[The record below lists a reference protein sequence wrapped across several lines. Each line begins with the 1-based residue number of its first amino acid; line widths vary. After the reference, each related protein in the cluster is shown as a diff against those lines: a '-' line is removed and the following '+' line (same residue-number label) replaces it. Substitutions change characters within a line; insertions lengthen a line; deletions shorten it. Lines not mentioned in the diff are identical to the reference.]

1 MKTCKMA
8 MAACGA
14 VLAGVVYGCIAGFCP
29 RGDAVICAGM
39 MALCLAYCRASMI
52 YRKRRRQRQEA
63 EARRAARQSLGL
75 ACGLYE
81 ADQMKHPDWK
91 ETKVQRRMV
100 RRIATDLAME
110 ELYMQK
116 KAEAKRKRQ
125 FDKLLLERWKVRQ
138 AAKNGGGGH
147 DG

>member
-1 MKTCKMA
+1 
-8 MAACGA
+8 
-14 VLAGVVYGCIAGFCP
+14 
-29 RGDAVICAGM
+29 
-39 MALCLAYCRASMI
+39 
-52 YRKRRRQRQEA
+52 
-63 EARRAARQSLGL
+63 
-75 ACGLYE
+75 
-81 ADQMKHPDWK
+81 MKHPDWK

-110 ELYMQK
+110 ELNLQK

-138 AAKNGGGGH
+138 AAKNGGVGH

>member
-1 MKTCKMA
+1 
-8 MAACGA
+8 
-14 VLAGVVYGCIAGFCP
+14 
-29 RGDAVICAGM
+29 
-39 MALCLAYCRASMI
+39 
-52 YRKRRRQRQEA
+52 
-63 EARRAARQSLGL
+63 
-75 ACGLYE
+75 
-81 ADQMKHPDWK
+81 MKHPDWK

-116 KAEAKRKRQ
+116 KAEAKCKRQ

-138 AAKNGGGGH
+138 AAKNGGVGH

>member
-1 MKTCKMA
+1 
-8 MAACGA
+8 
-14 VLAGVVYGCIAGFCP
+14 
-29 RGDAVICAGM
+29 
-39 MALCLAYCRASMI
+39 
-52 YRKRRRQRQEA
+52 
-63 EARRAARQSLGL
+63 
-75 ACGLYE
+75 
-81 ADQMKHPDWK
+81 MKHPDWK

-110 ELYMQK
+110 ELNLQI

-138 AAKNGGGGH
+138 VAKNGGVGH

>member
-1 MKTCKMA
+1 
-8 MAACGA
+8 
-14 VLAGVVYGCIAGFCP
+14 
-29 RGDAVICAGM
+29 
-39 MALCLAYCRASMI
+39 
-52 YRKRRRQRQEA
+52 
-63 EARRAARQSLGL
+63 
-75 ACGLYE
+75 
-81 ADQMKHPDWK
+81 MKHPDWK

>member
-1 MKTCKMA
+1 
-8 MAACGA
+8 
-14 VLAGVVYGCIAGFCP
+14 
-29 RGDAVICAGM
+29 
-39 MALCLAYCRASMI
+39 
-52 YRKRRRQRQEA
+52 
-63 EARRAARQSLGL
+63 
-75 ACGLYE
+75 
-81 ADQMKHPDWK
+81 MKHPDWK

-116 KAEAKRKRQ
+116 KPEAKRKRQ

-138 AAKNGGGGH
+138 AAKNGGVGH